1 MTGEAPSPSGP
12 ADPIEEFVDEW
23 RAAGWGEELPMA
35 VVASI
40 MRAERMLLNRNEATL
55 RSFDLTFPH
64 YKLLV
69 ALLFRPGNA
78 VPMSNLSE
86 LLMVHPTSVTNTVDR
101 LEGRGLVQRARHP
114 RDRRALVVELTDD
127 GRDTARRVVKALVG
141 DGFGVRG
148 LTDAELRSLVAL
160 LRKVRVGAGE
170 LTDPDPASG

>member
-1 MTGEAPSPSGP
+1 MTSEAPPPPGP
-12 ADPIEEFVDEW
+12 ADPVEEFVEDW

-35 VVASI
+35 AIASI
-40 MRAERMLLNRNEATL
+40 MRAERVLLNRNEATL

-69 ALLFRPGNA
+69 SLLFRPGNA
-78 VPMSNLSE
+78 VPMSHLSE

-101 LEGRGLVQRARHP
+101 LEGRGLVRRVRHP

-127 GRDTARRVVKALVG
+127 GRYTARRVVKALVD

-148 LTDAELRSLVAL
+148 LTDVELRSLVAL

-170 LTDPDPASG
+170 FTDSDATPN

>member
-1 MTGEAPSPSGP
+1 MSGLPS
-12 ADPIEEFVDEW
+12 DPVEGFVEDW

-40 MRAERMLLNRNEATL
+40 MRAERTLLNRNEATL

-78 VPMSNLSE
+78 VPMSILSE
-86 LLMVHPTSVTNTVDR
+86 LMMVHPTSVTNTVDR
-101 LEGRGLVQRARHP
+101 LERRGLVRRAPHP

-127 GRDTARRVVKALVG
+127 GRDTARRVVKALVD
-141 DGFGVRG
+141 DGFGVQG

-160 LRKVRVGAGE
+160 LRKVRLGAGE
-170 LTDPDPASG
+170 FTDPEPAPGP